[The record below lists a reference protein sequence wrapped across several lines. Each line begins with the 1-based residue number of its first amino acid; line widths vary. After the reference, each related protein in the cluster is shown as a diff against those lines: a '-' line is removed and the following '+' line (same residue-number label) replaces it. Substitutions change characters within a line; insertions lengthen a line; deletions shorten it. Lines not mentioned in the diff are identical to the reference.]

1 MKWDPESV
9 SRYCLLPLWQQKY
22 YDQHKYWGDNNNHS
36 SPTPQPVILGDGF
49 DELKIRLRPE
59 HFVFI
64 FPRNLIFKSQKQNQ
78 CASSFNK

>member
-22 YDQHKYWGDNNNHS
+22 YDQHKYWGDNYSHS
-36 SPTPQPVILGDGF
+36 SPTPQPVILGGKF
-49 DELKIRLRPE
+49 GGLSIRFRPE

-64 FPRNLIFKSQKQNQ
+64 FARNMTSKSQKQNQ
-78 CASSFNK
+78 CTSSFNK